1 MLDLICTYRD
11 TVGPFSDYSSSSSSS
26 SSFSIYLF
34 NNAKKISTAL
44 SLIEDEE
51 TRERPQIRRFDERV
65 TETGKEIQILGPW

>member
-11 TVGPFSDYSSSSSSS
+11 TVGPFSNNSSSSSS

-34 NNAKKISTAL
+34 NNAKKISTAV

>member
-11 TVGPFSDYSSSSSSS
+11 TVGPFSNYSSSSS